1 MKHKEFDILEFY
13 ERLRVMQRIID
24 FVSGKLT
31 YSEFETLFTED
42 PSIWDI
48 AQSLLTPEI
57 MNDKDHV
64 FWSKSN
70 RSRLESN
77 NYSVQYACLSFG
89 YDIVGRVVTHRML
102 GELVTYQY
110 PDIVLCE
117 PPELS
122 VNDLRDKLGMEYLG
136 GTEVDSLIED
146 VLSKRNDG
154 ISISKFVNL
163 AKQELRTMFHL
174 VPRKFP
180 HWVQEPEWP
189 MGIKSPMEFCSQNR
203 EGEHICFVFRDVDT
217 QETKIVEQ
225 FF

>member
-1 MKHKEFDILEFY
+1 MQLTDKLEFDEGVS
-13 ERLRVMQRIID
+13 VMQRIID

-31 YSEFETLFTED
+31 YSEFETLFTDD

-48 AQSLLTPEI
+48 AQSLLTSEI
-57 MNDKDHV
+57 MNDMDHA

-89 YDIVGRVVTHRML
+89 YDVVGRVVTHRML

-117 PPELS
+117 PPEFS

-136 GTEVDSLIED
+136 GTDVDALIDE
-146 VLSKRNDG
+146 VLSKKNDS
-154 ISISKFVNL
+154 ISTSKFVNM
-163 AKQELRTMFHL
+163 AKQELRTLFHL
-174 VPRKFP
+174 VPRKYP
-180 HWVQEPEWP
+180 HWIQEPEWP
-189 MGIKSPMEFCSQNR
+189 MGEKSPMEFCSQKR
-203 EGEHICFVFRDVDT
+203 EGERTCFIFRDVDT
-217 QETKIVEQ
+217 QETKVVEQ
-225 FF
+225 FY